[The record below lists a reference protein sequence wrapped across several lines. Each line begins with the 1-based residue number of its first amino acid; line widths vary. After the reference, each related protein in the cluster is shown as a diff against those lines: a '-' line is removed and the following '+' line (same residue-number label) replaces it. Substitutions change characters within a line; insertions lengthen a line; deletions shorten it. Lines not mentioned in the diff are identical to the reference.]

1 MNSMKP
7 NRPTKRGPTCARS
20 APPGLRSLFLL
31 ALCVLFAG
39 LSFGQAPAPKG
50 EVVEEIITQVNDR
63 IIVLSEYQRSLE
75 TMRQELAQQFQGA
88 ELETQIRERSKDVLR
103 ELIDQQLLAQKAAE
117 LGITVETQVIR
128 RLDEIRQQMNL
139 PSMEAL
145 EQAATQQGINYED
158 FKQNI
163 RDNFLTQQ
171 VINRDVGGRVQV
183 APAEISA
190 YYEQHKQEF
199 ERKDGFRIQLILVT
213 TENKP
218 EEELPA
224 LRTKAEEALTKAR
237 AGDDFAALARQYSDD
252 ATAQSG
258 GDAGFFERGSMA
270 PEIERAVEPLSRNQ
284 VSDLVQTRYG
294 HMIVKLVERT
304 SAGIPPL
311 TEVESRIQE
320 RLYLEKMQPA
330 LRTYLTQLRQES
342 FISIK
347 PGYTDTGK
355 APAQAGAENP

>member
-1 MNSMKP
+1 MKL
-7 NRPTKRGPTCARS
+7 NRPTKPGPACARS
-20 APPGLRSLFLL
+20 ASPGLRALL
-31 ALCVLFAG
+31 LPALCVLFAG
-39 LSFGQAPAPKG
+39 LTFGQAPESKG
-50 EVVEEIITQVNDR
+50 VVVEEIITQVNDR

-75 TMRQELAQQFQGA
+75 TLRQELAQQHQGA
-88 ELETQIRERSKDVLR
+88 ELETQFRERSQDVLR

-117 LGITVETQVIR
+117 LGVSVETQVIR

-163 RDNFLTQQ
+163 RDNFLTQG
-171 VINRDVGGRVQV
+171 VINREVGARVQV
-183 APAEISA
+183 TPAEISA

-199 ERKDGFRIQLILVT
+199 ERKDGFRIQLMLVS

-224 LRTKAEEALTKAR
+224 LRTKAEEALAKAR
-237 AGDDFAALARQYSDD
+237 AGENFAELARQYSDD

-270 PEIERAVEPLSRNQ
+270 PEIERAVEALSRDQ
-284 VSDLVQTRYG
+284 VSDLIQTRYG

-304 SAGIPPL
+304 AAGIPALP
-311 TEVESRIQE
+311 EVESRIQE

-330 LRTYLTQLRQES
+330 LRVYLTQLRQES
-342 FISIK
+342 FISVK

-355 APAQAGAENP
+355 APAQASAENP